1 MWIYKNHIL
10 AKCKCKPKSII
21 DDEIVD
27 RQFRSPLSS
36 FEPCKNY
43 RCTFMINKKIC
54 PYLLTIKKTSIKPKQ
69 LNLSVFMNGDEC
81 NEEEARS

>member
-10 AKCKCKPKSII
+10 AKCKCKPRSII
-21 DDEIVD
+21 DNEIVD

-54 PYLLTIKKTSIKPKQ
+54 PYLIAIEKTSIKPRQ
-69 LNLSVFMNGDEC
+69 LKLVGFMNGDDQYGQT
-81 NEEEARS
+81 

>member
-1 MWIYKNHIL
+1 MWICKNHIL
-10 AKCKCKPKSII
+10 VKCKCKPRSII
-21 DDEIVD
+21 DNEIVD

-54 PYLLTIKKTSIKPKQ
+54 PYLLAIKKTKIKPKQ
-69 LNLSVFMNGDEC
+69 LNLSAFMNGDDQHGQT
-81 NEEEARS
+81 